1 MTLQQMIY
9 FREVAKTC
17 HFTRAAENL
26 FVSQSSLSHAVQELE
41 SEIGAPLFL
50 RKNGKKISLTKYG
63 ECFLEYVERA
73 LTEIEN
79 GQQALQHMISPNG
92 AGVVNVAYSF
102 INGDS
107 IVPGILE
114 AFSHTPES
122 ETISIH
128 SIVNHGG
135 KGFIEEAIA
144 SCQADLAFSC
154 SPFDDSRHIVSEYL
168 TSQELFAA
176 LPAGHPLA
184 SREVIALKEIQHEKI
199 IMYAG
204 AMNLY
209 EHVLS
214 MFRAEDLSPEY
225 VDGITDWTVQLREVS
240 RCAGVAILPKIN
252 VDTDR
257 IRFVKLSSKRNIR
270 DVYILSPHDRKLSP
284 SAEFVRKY
292 CKDYFKQPSNRR
304 NFPTDSV

>member
-1 MTLQQMIY
+1 MTLQQLIY
-9 FREVAKTC
+9 FREVARTC

-26 FVSQSSLSHAVQELE
+26 YVSQSSLSHAIQELE
-41 SEIGAPLFL
+41 SELSAPLFL

-79 GQQALQHMISPNG
+79 GQKQLQQMITPNG
-92 AGVVNVAYSF
+92 VGVVNVTYSF

-107 IVPGILE
+107 IVPEVLE
-114 AFSHTPES
+114 SFYQTPENRS
-122 ETISIH
+122 ISIH

-154 SPFDDSRHIVSEYL
+154 TSFEDSRHIKSEKL
-168 TSQELFAA
+168 TTQELFAA
-176 LPAGHPLA
+176 IPAGHPLA
-184 SREVIALKEIQHEKI
+184 ERESISLKEIRDDHI
-199 IMYAG
+199 IMYSG

-214 MFRAEDLSPEY
+214 MFKKDGISPHY
-225 VDGITDWTVQLREVS
+225 VDGITDWTVQLREVARGS
-240 RCAGVAILPKIN
+240 GVAILPKIN
-252 VDTDR
+252 VDPGR
-257 IRFVKLSSKRNIR
+257 IRFVKIRSDYNKRN
-270 DVYILSPHDRKLSP
+270 VFLLTPTERKLSP
-284 SAEFVRKY
+284 SAEFFRKY
-292 CKDYFKQPSNRR
+292 CIDYFRQA
-304 NFPTDSV
+304 